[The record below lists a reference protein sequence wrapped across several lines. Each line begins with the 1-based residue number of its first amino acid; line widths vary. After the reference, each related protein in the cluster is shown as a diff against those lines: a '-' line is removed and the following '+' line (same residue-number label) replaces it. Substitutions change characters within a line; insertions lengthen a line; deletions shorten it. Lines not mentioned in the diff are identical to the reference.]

1 MVGEVNAMKL
11 LVTGFEPFG
20 GETVNPAWEAVQRL
34 PERIGAWEL
43 TKLQVPT
50 VFGSA
55 AECVLSRA
63 QTLLPD
69 AVVCVGQAGGR
80 RAVTP
85 ELVAINLQYAS
96 IADNRGQQLQ
106 DVPCVLG
113 APNAYFSTLPVR
125 RMAEAIRAAGL
136 PGELSYSAGS
146 FVCNDLLFRL
156 LHRYDGT
163 QTRVCFI
170 HVPYLPE
177 QAKNG
182 VPSMQLDDIIRAL
195 EAAIAVIPAPSAP
208 SCACGC
214 GGTR

>member
-1 MVGEVNAMKL
+1 MKL
-11 LVTGFEPFG
+11 LFTGFEPFG

-34 PERIGAWEL
+34 PGHIGAWKL

-96 IADNRGQQLQ
+96 IADNRGQQPQ
-106 DVPCVLG
+106 DVPCIPG
-113 APNAYFSTLPVR
+113 APSAYFSTLPVR

-182 VPSMQLDDIIRAL
+182 VPSMQLDDMIRAL
-195 EAAIAVIPAPSAP
+195 EAAIAVIPAPSVP

>member
-1 MVGEVNAMKL
+1 MKL

-20 GETVNPAWEAVQRL
+20 GETVNPPREAVQRL
-34 PERIGAWEL
+34 PERIGAWER

-96 IADNRGQQLQ
+96 IADNRGQQPQ
-106 DVPCVLG
+106 DVPCVPG
-113 APNAYFSTLPVR
+113 APSAYFSTLPVR

-182 VPSMQLDDIIRAL
+182 VPSMQLDDMIRAL

>member
-1 MVGEVNAMKL
+1 MKL

-34 PERIGAWEL
+34 PERIGAWKL

-96 IADNRGQQLQ
+96 IADNRGQQPQ
-106 DVPCVLG
+106 DVPCVPG

-182 VPSMQLDDIIRAL
+182 VPSMQLDDMIRAL

>member
-1 MVGEVNAMKL
+1 MKL

-20 GETVNPAWEAVQRL
+20 GEMVNPAWEAVQRL

-96 IADNRGQQLQ
+96 IADNRGQQPQ

-156 LHRYDGT
+156 LHHYDGT

-182 VPSMQLDDIIRAL
+182 VPSMQLDDMIRAL

>member
-1 MVGEVNAMKL
+1 MKL

-69 AVVCVGQAGGR
+69 AVVCVGQAGRR

-96 IADNRGQQLQ
+96 IADNRGQQPQ

-208 SCACGC
+208 SYACGC

>member
-1 MVGEVNAMKL
+1 MKL

-85 ELVAINLQYAS
+85 ELVTINLQYAS
-96 IADNRGQQLQ
+96 IADNRGQQPQ

-156 LHRYDGT
+156 LHHYDGT

>member
-1 MVGEVNAMKL
+1 MKL

-96 IADNRGQQLQ
+96 IADNHGQQPQ
-106 DVPCVLG
+106 DVPCVPG
-113 APNAYFSTLPVR
+113 APSAYFTPLPVR

-182 VPSMQLDDIIRAL
+182 VPSMQLDDMIRAL

>member
-1 MVGEVNAMKL
+1 MKL

-43 TKLQVPT
+43 TKLQVST

-96 IADNRGQQLQ
+96 IADNRGQQPQ
-106 DVPCVLG
+106 DVPCVPG
-113 APNAYFSTLPVR
+113 APSAYFSTLPVR
-125 RMAEAIRAAGL
+125 HMAEAIRAAGL

-182 VPSMQLDDIIRAL
+182 VPSMQLDDMIRAL

>member
-1 MVGEVNAMKL
+1 MKL

-63 QTLLPD
+63 RTLLPD

-96 IADNRGQQLQ
+96 IADNRGQQPQ
-106 DVPCVLG
+106 DVPCVPG

-177 QAKNG
+177 QAKNS
-182 VPSMQLDDIIRAL
+182 VPSMQLDDMIRAL

>member
-1 MVGEVNAMKL
+1 MKL

-69 AVVCVGQAGGR
+69 AIVCVGQAGGR

-96 IADNRGQQLQ
+96 IADNRGQQPQ

-170 HVPYLPE
+170 HVPYRPE

-208 SCACGC
+208 SYACGC

>member
-1 MVGEVNAMKL
+1 MKL

-69 AVVCVGQAGGR
+69 AIVCVGQAGGR

-96 IADNRGQQLQ
+96 IADNRGQQPQ

-214 GGTR
+214 DGTR

>member
-1 MVGEVNAMKL
+1 MKL
-11 LVTGFEPFG
+11 LVTGFDPFG

-34 PERIGAWEL
+34 PERIGACEL

-50 VFGSA
+50 VFERA
-55 AECVLSRA
+55 VQCVLA
-63 QTLLPD
+63 QTPAPD
-69 AVVCVGQAGGR
+69 AIVCVGQAGGR

-96 IADNRGQQLQ
+96 IADNRGQQPQ
-106 DVPCVLG
+106 DVPCVPC
-113 APNAYFSTLPVR
+113 APTAYFSTLPVR

-156 LHRYDGT
+156 LHRFDGT
-163 QTRVCFI
+163 RTRVCFI

-182 VPSMQLDDIIRAL
+182 APSMALSDIIRAL

-208 SCACGC
+208 SCGGEC